1 MATVYKLKVECV
13 SAFCSYPTSHTKS
26 IIEKALKEYVDPDT
40 GLTLESISVKEDTH
54 VPFHGTGRR

>member
-13 SAFCSYPTSHTKS
+13 SAFCSYPTSHIKS